1 MLGQCLGQLVYMAF
15 MISTRS
21 RLLGRQDGQAKLQHA
36 SEISRF
42 SARSHF
48 QKCLEFKG
56 AGGPCGFEFV
66 PHILPDPQSIQGP
79 DAEPLAWPGRL
90 GHQRPSPG
98 FSKSCE
104 CPPWHP
110 TWPFGNLG
118 AQAGCPWMDGTLV
131 LFTMFTA
138 AWKRSA

>member
-15 MISTRS
+15 MICTRS
-21 RLLGRQDGQAKLQHA
+21 RLQAHGQCWDDKMGK
-36 SEISRF
+36 RNYNM
-42 SARSHF
+42 

-66 PHILPDPQSIQGP
+66 PPYSPRSSEHSRP